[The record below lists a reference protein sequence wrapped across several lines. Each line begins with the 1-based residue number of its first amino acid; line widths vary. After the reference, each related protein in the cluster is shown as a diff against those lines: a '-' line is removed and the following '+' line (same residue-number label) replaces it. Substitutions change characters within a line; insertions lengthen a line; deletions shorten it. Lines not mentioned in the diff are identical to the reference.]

1 MIKVENMSFGYKDMT
16 GNLFDHLNL
25 EIEEGRIYGLL
36 GKNGVGKSTLLYLLA
51 GLIFPQEGTVNADG
65 REVRKR
71 QPETLGDMFILP
83 DEFELP
89 AVSIETFLEMRTPF
103 YPKFR
108 REVFDE
114 CLRAFEVEDNVAL
127 KSLSLGQKKKVL
139 ISFALALGVKYLL
152 LDEPT
157 NGLDIP
163 SKAQFRKLV
172 AGLVTEEQAVIIST
186 HQVHD
191 VDSLL
196 DHVLIIGSDHA
207 MLDVSI
213 EQIGR
218 RYAFEYRSQAE
229 MTADVIYSQ
238 PSLQGNATIVKR
250 SKEREETPVNI
261 ELFFNAVTKGL
272 IKNEEEAL

>member
-1 MIKVENMSFGYKDMT
+1 M
-16 GNLFDHLNL
+16 
-25 EIEEGRIYGLL
+25 
-36 GKNGVGKSTLLYLLA
+36 
-51 GLIFPQEGTVNADG
+51 
-65 REVRKR
+65 
-71 QPETLGDMFILP
+71 
-83 DEFELP
+83 
-89 AVSIETFLEMRTPF
+89 
-103 YPKFR
+103 
-108 REVFDE
+108 
-114 CLRAFEVEDNVAL
+114 
-127 KSLSLGQKKKVL
+127 
-139 ISFALALGVKYLL
+139 
-152 LDEPT
+152 
-157 NGLDIP
+157 
-163 SKAQFRKLV
+163 
-172 AGLVTEEQAVIIST
+172 
-186 HQVHD
+186 HD

-250 SKEREETPVNI
+250 SKEMEETPVNI

>member
-1 MIKVENMSFGYKDMT
+1 
-16 GNLFDHLNL
+16 
-25 EIEEGRIYGLL
+25 
-36 GKNGVGKSTLLYLLA
+36 
-51 GLIFPQEGTVNADG
+51 
-65 REVRKR
+65 
-71 QPETLGDMFILP
+71 MFILP

-213 EQIGR
+213 
-218 RYAFEYRSQAE
+218 AE

-250 SKEREETPVNI
+250 SKEMEETPVNI